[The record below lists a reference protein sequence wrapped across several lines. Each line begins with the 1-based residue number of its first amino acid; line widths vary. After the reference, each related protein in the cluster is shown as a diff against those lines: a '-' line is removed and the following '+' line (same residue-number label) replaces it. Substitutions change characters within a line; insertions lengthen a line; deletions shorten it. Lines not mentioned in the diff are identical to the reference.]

1 MPRVSDEHLAAR
13 RRQILDAARRC
24 FLAKGLHATS
34 MQDLVREAG
43 LSVGAVYR
51 YFRSKEDIIAAI
63 ADEVVGSL
71 DATLAVDAAR
81 QPPTLVGA
89 IEQVLRMVDKQLG
102 PDGMFPIAL
111 QVWGESVTNPALA
124 EIIAERYAML
134 RGRLHAL
141 AERAVRTGELP
152 PGSDPGAAAAALLSL
167 VPGYALQRT
176 LTGTP
181 DLESYLDGVR
191 ALLSR
196 PA

>member
-51 YFRSKEDIIAAI
+51 YFRSKEDIVSAI

-71 DATLAVDAAR
+71 DAALALDAAR
-81 QPPTLVGA
+81 QPPTLAEA
-89 IEQVLRMVDKQLG
+89 IEHVLRTVDKQLG

-111 QVWGESVTNPALA
+111 QVWGESVTNPALG
-124 EIIAERYAML
+124 EIIAQRYATL

-141 AERAVRTGELP
+141 AERAVATGELP
-152 PGSDPGAAAAALLSL
+152 PGTDPGATAAALLSL

-181 DLESYLDGVR
+181 DLETYVAGVR
-191 ALLSR
+191 TLLSR